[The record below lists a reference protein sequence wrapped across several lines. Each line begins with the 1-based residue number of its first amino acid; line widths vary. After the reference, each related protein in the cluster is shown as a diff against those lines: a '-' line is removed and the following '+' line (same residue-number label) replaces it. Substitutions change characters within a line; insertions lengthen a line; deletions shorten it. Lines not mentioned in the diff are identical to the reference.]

1 MTALK
6 TKEYQRSYGFRPL
19 TFCLVLVTLQ
29 EGFEEKYKD
38 RIEAIEKRVEEDY
51 IGRLQ
56 SQCYRERQYS
66 KYLMSTLFVTS
77 SQI

>member
-1 MTALK
+1 M
-6 TKEYQRSYGFRPL
+6 
-19 TFCLVLVTLQ
+19 LVILQ

-38 RIEAIEKRVEEDY
+38 KIEALEKRVEEDY

-66 KYLMSTLFVTS
+66 KYLMCALYVTLL
-77 SQI
+77 QM

>member
-1 MTALK
+1 M
-6 TKEYQRSYGFRPL
+6 
-19 TFCLVLVTLQ
+19 LVILQ

-38 RIEAIEKRVEEDY
+38 KIEALEKRVEEDY

-66 KYLMSTLFVTS
+66 KYLMCTLYVTLL
-77 SQI
+77 QM

>member
-1 MTALK
+1 M
-6 TKEYQRSYGFRPL
+6 KEFQRSCGFRPSTL
-19 TFCLVLVTLQ
+19 FLVLIILQ

-38 RIEAIEKRVEEDY
+38 KIEALEKRVEEDY

-66 KYLMSTLFVTS
+66 KYFDVYPV
-77 SQI
+77 